1 MHDQPEHSYRQ
12 QRPKAPSAAD
22 IRSRQLR
29 DQLAEEDRRRAAA
42 EAETARL
49 DVIAKG
55 FPR

>member
-1 MHDQPEHSYRQ
+1 MHDQQEQSYRQ
-12 QRPKAPSAAD
+12 EPQAAPSAAD

-29 DQLAEEDRRRAAA
+29 DQLAEEHRKRAAA

-49 DVIAKG
+49 DIIAKT